1 MTLLYHEK
9 QVAALC
15 GVHCINTL
23 LQGPYFNEID
33 LAQIAHQLDELER
46 AVMAEGGGAEYQQF
60 LNEASGNVAMDG
72 MFSIQVGDR
81 EVVCV
86 CVSSCMCTCT
96 GHGLARWRVGDC
108 WRSYALRPGKLLVL
122 VGEATGGHL

>member
-23 LQGPYFNEID
+23 LQGPYFSEID

-72 MFSIQVGDR
+72 MFSIQVGILDLVYVR
-81 EVVCV
+81 VSVCART
-86 CVSSCMCTCT
+86 CTST
-96 GHGLARWRVGDC
+96 GHGRARVAGCGLRVVDC
-108 WRSYALRPGKLLVL
+108 
-122 VGEATGGHL
+122 